1 MFNRTVNPHNCGM
14 LVLERQRPD
23 ALGRE
28 HYRLTRESLRILG
41 LAGAG
46 CAGNRANGH
55 DLGRRRS
62 TDDEQADMRLSND
75 ACDEDSLSAV
85 PRGGGRRRSISDDS
99 ASHGAH
105 SGGEQSPRS
114 PGGGGGGGGG
124 GGHGGGGGGGKV
136 QSAHKRR
143 SWAAP
148 PNMRDSPVD
157 ELIQEYAYAAGK

>member
-1 MFNRTVNPHNCGM
+1 MKSQVFNRTVNPHNCGM

-41 LAGAG
+41 LAGPG
-46 CAGNRANGH
+46 CGGRANGH
-55 DLGRRRS
+55 DVGRRRS

-114 PGGGGGGGGG
+114 PGGGGG
-124 GGHGGGGGGGKV
+124 HGGVGGKV